1 MKNNLL
7 KFISTVL
14 VLSICLTILPSF
26 PALAQESFAQ
36 TTVSPDTLEI
46 ALQMLET
53 PRLPEEDKP
62 EAVASYLVEQK
73 GHVVRLREKEEDL
86 NTVIFQ
92 NRDGNK
98 TMYHFDQPVKYVDK
112 NGNIKD
118 KKTTVTDVIDKA
130 EYSADYGFVTSDN
143 DINTYFPKRLGG
155 NAGVLVEYQDIKIEI
170 IPLSAEKNA
179 AVPARKKQYQ
189 VDSETR
195 DSIEYNKAFGNN
207 TLLKYTPTFSGF
219 KEDII
224 LTAYTGRNEF
234 GFKVK
239 TNGLSLVCEDG
250 KYYLA
255 DPATEEKLMQVGN
268 IIVYDSS
275 MVPNTTPSETVLN
288 PVKPQPVE
296 LTEEER
302 NALYFP
308 EGPLDPVYNHYYRLQ
323 SVKENEEY
331 ILTIVVDE
339 DYLTCEDTV
348 YPVTVDPS
356 LSLTA
361 SGFEDATIYTNYTSN
376 QGASLNMF
384 VGNYTERYGG
394 TKGVARALVKFPG
407 LFSNS
412 TFASLSSNN
421 IISVDF
427 MLRDTMCEGDAV
439 WIDCYRMNQNW
450 SESTAVYSTALW
462 NGYTGTHVDNAY
474 IHYYGGT
481 GSNGTGT
488 GHWYHL
494 DITAVVKEWMNGY
507 YGGRNNHYGIMLK
520 ASDET
525 QAAKTFA
532 TSDNTSYPPKLI
544 VDYDDGDH
552 GSVAVTSVRF
562 VQDEYVV
569 PVGWSGRIAVTVE
582 PAGASDEFLNWVLFD
597 SAGVSTI
604 NYTTGIFTAFAEGT
618 VTLAA
623 GPLSGSTPN
632 SGDVCT
638 IRIVNSSTAGYIPE
652 VISGADVYIL
662 DEDVKN
668 TILNYYL
675 LYNAIQDAYYS
686 GQLTLEQKNS
696 QQDAIMYAI
705 DIARADYVVLNPQSD
720 FVYQYFKER
729 NYQSGD
735 LSPFT
740 VESYTY
746 PNDGISGL
754 DVVIIQRALELLAYF
769 EPPDDYIYGEYDQ
782 LTHQALLTSPFYM
795 IGSEDFQKYNYY
807 DMFGSSTA
815 NMRTKSNV
823 QELHKKRFI
832 HNEVARWVAGK
843 VGGRTQNTTIY
854 HSHDPKKW
862 GFADVMKTTSTYEY
876 IWEVKPW
883 GDKYRVLN
891 SAAALQLSRYIDS
904 WNTVEQPG
912 MPDNTAMPG
921 YDIGKFAFE
930 LNGEVVIVESN
941 PAVYPDTRCGLVHY
955 YPVDNA
961 QYRQKYAP
969 DYVLE
974 TSPAPVP
981 SISYSYSFDSLVS
994 FGDANVQGVVEV
1006 AGKILLV
1013 VVVAGVVYY
1022 CGPYI
1027 LPFILTF
1034 FASNSAVMA

>member
-1 MKNNLL
+1 MKRSTFMKNNLL

-53 PRLPEEDKP
+53 PLLPEEDRP
-62 EAVASYLVEQK
+62 EAVESYLVEQK
-73 GHVVRLREKEEDL
+73 GHVIRLRELEEDL
-86 NTVIFQ
+86 NTIVFQ

-98 TMYHFDQPVKYVDK
+98 TMYYFEQPVKYVDK

-118 KKTTVTDVIDKA
+118 KKTTVTSVIDKA

-143 DINTYFPKRLGG
+143 DIKTYFPKKLVGG
-155 NAGVLVEYQDIKIEI
+155 KGILVEYQDAKIEV
-170 IPLSAEKNA
+170 IPLSAEKNVLSSA
-179 AVPARKKQYQ
+179 QKKQYQ
-189 VDSETR
+189 VDSESR

-207 TLLKYTPTFSGF
+207 TLLKYTPTFGGF

-224 LTAYTGRNEF
+224 LSSYTGKNEF
-234 GFKVK
+234 SFKIK
-239 TNGLSLVCEDG
+239 TNGLKLVCEDG

-255 DPATEEKLMQVGN
+255 YPATNEKLMQVGD
-268 IIVYDSS
+268 IVVYDSS

-288 PVKPQPVE
+288 PVKPKPVD
-296 LTEEER
+296 LTDEER

-308 EGPLDPVYNHYYRLQ
+308 EGPLDPVYEHFYR
-323 SVKENEEY
+323 SETVKENEEY

-439 WIDCYRMNQNW
+439 WIDCYRMNQSW

-525 QAAKTFA
+525 QAAKTFG
-532 TSDNTSYPPKLI
+532 TSDNSSYPPKLI
-544 VDYDDGDH
+544 VDYDDGNY
-552 GSVAVTSVRF
+552 GSVAVTKVRF

-582 PAGASDEFLNWVLFD
+582 PVGASDEFLNWVLID
-597 SAGVSTI
+597 SAGISTI
-604 NYTTGIFTAFAEGT
+604 NYTTGIFTALAEGT

-623 GPLSGSTPN
+623 GPLSGSTSG

-638 IRIVNSSTAGYIPE
+638 IRIVSEIIPE
-652 VISGADVYIL
+652 ENKAIIIVPGVMGTELELDGAQGLFASGTSLWPPYENE
-662 DEDVKN
+662 EDVGIP
-668 TILNYYL
+668 TITKLMMLKYNNGESVYNIRVNNDDNYGAMDTYKT
-675 LYNAIQDAYYS
+675 LYNHLSTEYGSEYDIVFFGYDWRQPNDISAIELKNKIDEYDNVILIAHSMGGIVASHALASEVVREKTEKLITLGTPFLGSLEMMPVMSYGELSAVDGAVQGLSPILSFIAKQIVIPTELQDLATTIPSLYELLPTKKYFSLDNRWYYS
-686 GQLTLEQKNS
+686 IDYTLTADEHFNTFEMTRIYLAVAIPNYDS
-696 QQDAIMYAI
+696 ALFDAATSKHDSLWNGNTHITSYV
-705 DIARADYVVLNPQSD
+705 DTYYIAGEGFDTMQTYT
-720 FVYQYFKER
+720 FKHPR
-729 NYQSGD
+729 
-735 LSPFT
+735 
-740 VESYTY
+740 
-746 PNDGISGL
+746 
-754 DVVIIQRALELLAYF
+754 
-769 EPPDDYIYGEYDQ
+769 
-782 LTHQALLTSPFYM
+782 
-795 IGSEDFQKYNYY
+795 
-807 DMFGSSTA
+807 
-815 NMRTKSNV
+815 
-823 QELHKKRFI
+823 
-832 HNEVARWVAGK
+832 
-843 VGGRTQNTTIY
+843 
-854 HSHDPKKW
+854 
-862 GFADVMKTTSTYEY
+862 KTTSDIDGDSSNKYSTTSTTAGDETVLTY
-876 IWEVKPW
+876 
-883 GDKYRVLN
+883 
-891 SAAALQLSRYIDS
+891 SASMNDLYPSK
-904 WNTVEQPG
+904 TFFT
-912 MPDNTAMPG
+912 TASHT
-921 YDIGKFAFE
+921 
-930 LNGEVVIVESN
+930 N
-941 PAVYPDTRCGLVHY
+941 
-955 YPVDNA
+955 
-961 QYRQKYAP
+961 
-969 DYVLE
+969 
-974 TSPAPVP
+974 
-981 SISYSYSFDSLVS
+981 LVS
-994 FGDANVQGVVEV
+994 NCSV
-1006 AGKILLV
+1006 
-1013 VVVAGVVYY
+1013 
-1022 CGPYI
+1022 
-1027 LPFILTF
+1027 LTF
-1034 FASNSAVMA
+1034 IKNIIDGNSDIPDGIRAEPNTDI

>member
-143 DINTYFPKRLGG
+143 DVNTYFPKRLGG

-384 VGNYTERYGG
+384 AGNYTERYGG

-638 IRIVNSSTAGYIPE
+638 IRIVSEVEETTSLLDVFEENDAEIEAYLEELEQLLDAFLQTTMPPKYCGNVEITAENKDSTDCEGENIYLFLYNWYSEHIWPYEKELDAWKNSALENPERTKRAALQEWSRVVYGETAWEQFATGLNNISTVLYYELADIGNTLQSAINQIVLGEFSGEVTVVGTAGQVALSFSGIDIVTDIRDISYDLSHWEWSWDHAGQTAVDLVAFLPFIGALKNIDEIKMASNAVDSLSDLARNADELAAIERKVEDFVDLAKQSGKLDEIAQETDFWVKVATNNNSSDIVMLGKYYKNADGTEAINSYSAIAKANGY
-652 VISGADVYIL
+652 
-662 DEDVKN
+662 
-668 TILNYYL
+668 
-675 LYNAIQDAYYS
+675 AYYS
-686 GQLTLEQKNS
+686 
-696 QQDAIMYAI
+696 M
-705 DIARADYVVLNPQSD
+705 PQSIWENLKSTLGED
-720 FVYQYFKER
+720 IFEINKRY
-729 NYQSGD
+729 
-735 LSPFT
+735 
-740 VESYTY
+740 
-746 PNDGISGL
+746 L
-754 DVVIIQRALELLAYF
+754 DK
-769 EPPDDYIYGEYDQ
+769 
-782 LTHQALLTSPFYM
+782 QAS
-795 IGSEDFQKYNYY
+795 K
-807 DMFGSSTA
+807 
-815 NMRTKSNV
+815 
-823 QELHKKRFI
+823 
-832 HNEVARWVAGK
+832 GK
-843 VGGRTQNTTIY
+843 TIY
-854 HSHDPKKW
+854 FSVPPF
-862 GFADVMKTTSTYEY
+862 GETAT
-876 IWEVKPW
+876 
-883 GDKYRVLN
+883 GDFLNEINYLRDTLGYTISSGTN
-891 SAAALQLSRYIDS
+891 SA
-904 WNTVEQPG
+904 G
-912 MPDNTAMPG
+912 
-921 YDIGKFAFE
+921 F
-930 LNGEVVIVESN
+930 
-941 PAVYPDTRCGLVHY
+941 Y
-955 YPVDNA
+955 YA
-961 QYRQKYAP
+961 TK
-969 DYVLE
+969 
-974 TSPAPVP
+974 
-981 SISYSYSFDSLVS
+981 
-994 FGDANVQGVVEV
+994 G
-1006 AGKILLV
+1006 
-1013 VVVAGVVYY
+1013 
-1022 CGPYI
+1022 
-1027 LPFILTF
+1027 
-1034 FASNSAVMA
+1034 